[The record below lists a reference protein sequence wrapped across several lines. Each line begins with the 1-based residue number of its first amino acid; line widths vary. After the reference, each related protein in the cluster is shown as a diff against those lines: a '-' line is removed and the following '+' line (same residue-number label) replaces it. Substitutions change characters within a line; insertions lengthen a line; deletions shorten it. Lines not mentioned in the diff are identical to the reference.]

1 MPGNLDKLID
11 EETNKIISWRRYFH
25 ENPEL
30 SNREFNTCKKIE
42 ATLKEFGIETRVVAK
57 TGVVGVLKGGKPGP
71 VIALRAD
78 IDAL

>member
-1 MPGNLDKLID
+1 MRLLFGLLLITLTAPNFAQNIPGNLDKLID

-42 ATLKEFGIETRVVAK
+42 A
-57 TGVVGVLKGGKPGP
+57 
-71 VIALRAD
+71 
-78 IDAL
+78 